1 MRASL
6 PRSLG
11 KGRIKE
17 DAKLFL
23 IESLV
28 IAEFESLAARRCAF
42 RSFEFR
48 VLNAISVQQRKPGNI
63 KDKFRVY
70 RFLSLF
76 TQHFFDL
83 V

>member
-1 MRASL
+1 V
-6 PRSLG
+6 G
-11 KGRIKE
+11 K
-17 DAKLFL
+17 
-23 IESLV
+23 
-28 IAEFESLAARRCAF
+28 RRKSPSKNS
-42 RSFEFR
+42 RP
-48 VLNAISVQQRKPGNI
+48 VLNFFSPKRNLFDGQCHGKSTLLSQEFVFPAISVQQRKPGNI